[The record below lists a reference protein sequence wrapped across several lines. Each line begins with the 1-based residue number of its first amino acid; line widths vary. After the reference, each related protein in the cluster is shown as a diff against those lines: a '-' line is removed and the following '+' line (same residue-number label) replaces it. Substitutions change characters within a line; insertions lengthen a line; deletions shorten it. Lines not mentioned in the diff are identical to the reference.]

1 MLFKKLGV
9 ESNNE
14 LYINSINYDSVHLF
28 GNGEVP
34 HLGSQ
39 SYFLVSTGVPI
50 PWKTSNGLVVNGG
63 SDSIMNPYLAHMTDR
78 ELLEQIYLLLLQI
91 NVKVSEIDN
100 DTKQFGMNVAANL
113 VGEALI
119 ANNNDAERRNN

>member
-1 MLFKKLGV
+1 
-9 ESNNE
+9 
-14 LYINSINYDSVHLF
+14 
-28 GNGEVP
+28 
-34 HLGSQ
+34 
-39 SYFLVSTGVPI
+39 
-50 PWKTSNGLVVNGG
+50 
-63 SDSIMNPYLAHMTDR
+63 MNPYLAHMTDR

-91 NVKVSEIDN
+91 NVKVIEIDN